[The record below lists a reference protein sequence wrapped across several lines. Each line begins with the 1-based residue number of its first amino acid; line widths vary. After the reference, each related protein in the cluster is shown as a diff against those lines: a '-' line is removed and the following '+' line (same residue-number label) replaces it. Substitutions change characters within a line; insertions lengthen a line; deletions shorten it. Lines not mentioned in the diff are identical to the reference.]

1 MKFYRYW
8 LLVLLML
15 VLGLT
20 PLNRAF
26 AQTTPLA
33 DHLHALAAQ
42 AKVGVEAAE
51 KGDQKAMLAGPEAIE
66 KVWSAFEEDF
76 RAQNPTGYVEIEAAL
91 DGINEALK
99 ATPLD
104 NAAVGQAYDHLLDE
118 ANEFAEHTATSA
130 STNKATPLVDHLHAL
145 AAEAQNG
152 VTAAEKG
159 DPKAMLAGPEAIEKV
174 WSAFEDDFRAQ
185 NPTGYVQIEAALD
198 GINDALKATPLD
210 NAVVRQAYD
219 HLLDEA
225 NELADHVASGA
236 STTLATAATGVTLAQ
251 MLTML
256 DQSHTALQQGD
267 TGEATEKLTA
277 AVNMWPSIEGVIA
290 TKSQSAYT
298 KIEGDLGRA
307 TAALRAQP
315 ANVESAEKLLLQLRQ
330 NLEPFAETQSYSAF
344 DAAAIILRE
353 GLEALLVVVALLAF
367 LRRSNNSDKSVWIW
381 GGAGV
386 GVLVSIGSAFVLQA
400 IFNQVSSGQNRELIE
415 GITGLIAAVLLFYV
429 SYWLHSKANLGA
441 WQRYISA
448 RTSEVLAKG
457 SMFSLALL
465 AFLAVFREGAE
476 TTIFYLGMAPSI
488 AARDLWLGL
497 GLGSGLLVIAAYF
510 ILVVGVRLPLR
521 LFFRVAGILV
531 YYLGFKFV
539 GSGIHA
545 LQVADVLPA
554 SPVAFL
560 REVPFFGFYPTWETL
575 IPQILLVAAAVGVM
589 LYLRN
594 LERQARLTPA
604 MSA

>member
-1 MKFYRYW
+1 MKFYRHW

-15 VLGLT
+15 ILGLA
-20 PLNRAF
+20 PLNRAL

-33 DHLHALAAQ
+33 DHLHALAAA

-51 KGDQKAMLAGPEAIE
+51 KGDQKAILAGPEAIEKVWSAFEDDFRAQNPTGYVEIEAALDGINDALKTTPRDNVAVGQAYSHLLDEANEFATHVTSTVATPKATPLADHLQALATAARNGVEAAEKGDAQTMLAGPEAIE
-66 KVWSAFEEDF
+66 KVWSAFEDDF

-104 NAAVGQAYDHLLDE
+104 NVVVRQAYSHLLDE
-118 ANEFAEHTATSA
+118 ANEFAKQVATGASSTTAT
-130 STNKATPLVDHLHAL
+130 
-145 AAEAQNG
+145 
-152 VTAAEKG
+152 
-159 DPKAMLAGPEAIEKV
+159 
-174 WSAFEDDFRAQ
+174 
-185 NPTGYVQIEAALD
+185 
-198 GINDALKATPLD
+198 
-210 NAVVRQAYD
+210 VV
-219 HLLDEA
+219 
-225 NELADHVASGA
+225 
-236 STTLATAATGVTLAQ
+236 TGVTLAQ
-251 MLTML
+251 MLSTL
-256 DQSHTALQQGD
+256 DQSRAALQQGD
-267 TGEATEKLTA
+267 NGAATEKLTA
-277 AVNMWPSIEGVIA
+277 AVEMWPSIEGVIA
-290 TKSQSAYT
+290 TKSQDAYT

-307 TAALRAQP
+307 TATLRAQP
-315 ANVESAEKLLLQLRQ
+315 VNVETADKLLLQLHQ
-330 NLEPFAETQSYSAF
+330 TLAPFAESQSYSAF

-367 LRRSNNSDKSVWIW
+367 LRRSNNGDKSGWIW
-381 GGAGV
+381 GGAGA

-415 GITGLIAAVLLFYV
+415 GITGLVAAALLFYV

-497 GLGSGLLVIAAYF
+497 GLGFGLLAIAAYF
-510 ILVVGVRLPLR
+510 ILVVGIRLPLR
-521 LFFRVAGILV
+521 LFFRVAGLLV

-539 GSGIHA
+539 GAGIHA
-545 LQVADVLPA
+545 LQVAGLLPA
-554 SPVAFL
+554 SPIAFL
-560 REVPFFGFYPTWETL
+560 REAPFFGFYPTWETL
-575 IPQILLVAAAVGVM
+575 IPQILLLVGAVVVM

-594 LERQARLTPA
+594 LERQARLTPVV
-604 MSA
+604 SA